1 LRYQQIISLKEQFAM
16 TYKLNSFIS
25 WFVYDPRRVFMV
37 LLAIALVLMVVAMV
51 IPTHAV
57 FAGQISG
64 GSD

>member
-1 LRYQQIISLKEQFAM
+1 M